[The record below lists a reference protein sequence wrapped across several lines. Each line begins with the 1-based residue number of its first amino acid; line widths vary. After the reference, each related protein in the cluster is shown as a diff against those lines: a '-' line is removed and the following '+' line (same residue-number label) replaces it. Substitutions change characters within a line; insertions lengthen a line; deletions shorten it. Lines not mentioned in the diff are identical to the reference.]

1 MHKTPISR
9 NPANCNSLN
18 CHFLIFPCLHFLLPI
33 FRTQRQMTTT
43 FLIREVNDVAD
54 VCDSVDVLVGGCLGG
69 RVSDR
74 ELPADTGKEY
84 K

>member
-1 MHKTPISR
+1 
-9 NPANCNSLN
+9 
-18 CHFLIFPCLHFLLPI
+18 
-33 FRTQRQMTTT
+33 MTAT
-43 FLIREVNDVAD
+43 FLIREVNGVAD
-54 VCDSVDVLVGGCLGG
+54 ACDSVDVLVGGCLKG